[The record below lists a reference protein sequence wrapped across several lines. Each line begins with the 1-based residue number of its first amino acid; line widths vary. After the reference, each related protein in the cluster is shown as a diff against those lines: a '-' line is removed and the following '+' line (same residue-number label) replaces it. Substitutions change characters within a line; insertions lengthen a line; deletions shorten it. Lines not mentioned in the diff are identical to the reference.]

1 MIDRA
6 PAAIAAAAAA
16 AIVAVVTAAAAVA
29 AVAATSVFAAA
40 SPDPAS
46 GAVAAGAL
54 FSPQQ
59 VERGES
65 AYGAWCEACHGK
77 RLSGGEHAPPL
88 NGDIFWDNWE
98 GKPSR
103 VFYSRVISTMPVDN
117 PGVIPPGDV
126 LDIVAYVFAG
136 NGIAIGTK
144 DAASPNDLS
153 AVRITRPARASFSA
167 GG

>member
-1 MIDRA
+1 MIERG
-6 PAAIAAAAAA
+6 P
-16 AIVAVVTAAAAVA
+16 VVMAAAAVVA
-29 AVAATSVFAAA
+29 AVVAAIVAATSVFAAA
-40 SPDPAS
+40 
-46 GAVAAGAL
+46 AAAL

-65 AYGAWCEACHGK
+65 AYGRWCEACHGK

-88 NGDIFWDNWE
+88 DGDIFWGNWE

-103 VFYSRVISTMPVDN
+103 AFYSRVISTMPVDN

-144 DAASPNDLS
+144 DATSPNDLN
-153 AVRITRPARASFSA
+153 VVMITRPAR
-167 GG
+167 